1 MRLTKKLILEMI
13 EETMGLP
20 EGEVIDFPV
29 QASVS
34 EVIKLENNVAEL
46 LAVIFGNQAE
56 IPIDVLKRMEDLIN
70 EVEGA
75 LKK

>member
-1 MRLTKKLILEMI
+1 MKLTKQLLREMI
-13 EETMGLP
+13 EMGLP